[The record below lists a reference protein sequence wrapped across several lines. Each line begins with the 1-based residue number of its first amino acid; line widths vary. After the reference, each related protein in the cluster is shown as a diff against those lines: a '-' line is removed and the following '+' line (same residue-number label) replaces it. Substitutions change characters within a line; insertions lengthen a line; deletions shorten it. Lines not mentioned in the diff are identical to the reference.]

1 MAEEDRL
8 TLIAD
13 FLAHSHTMV
22 SEDDE
27 GHADT
32 AMKAKKPM
40 KAKEVDEVDKTKKA
54 MKKAMK
60 VREVMT
66 DYGVQCSIARKCS
79 TPTFKCKVNLVK
91 DILHTYMDLVAEEVK
106 KNGSYKIGS
115 FCRISFRKKAATP
128 AREGVNPFTKEIQKF
143 KAKPA
148 KQQVL
153 IFPLKRLKDRVME

>member
-40 KAKEVDEVDKTKKA
+40 KAKEVDEVDKKKKA

-60 VREVMT
+60 AMKVREVLT
-66 DYGVQCSIARKCS
+66 EADVRRS
-79 TPTFKCKVNLVK
+79 TATKCKCGPMLVK
-91 DILHTYMDLVAEEVK
+91 DIMDTFMSLVAEEVK
-106 KNGSYKIGS
+106 KHGAFKIGS
-115 FCRISFRKKAATP
+115 CFSISFKKKAATP
-128 AREGVNPFTKEIQKF
+128 ACVKVSPFTKKPMEV

-148 KQQVL
+148 TQKV
-153 IFPLKRLKDRVME
+153 IVYPMKKFKERIME